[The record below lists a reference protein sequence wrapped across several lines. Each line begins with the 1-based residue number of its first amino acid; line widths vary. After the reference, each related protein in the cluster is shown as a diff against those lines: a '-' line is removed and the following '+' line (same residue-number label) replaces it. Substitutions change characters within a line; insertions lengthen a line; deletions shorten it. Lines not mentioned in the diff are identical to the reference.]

1 MSGKGKLPKGWRMLP
16 LSDVLDVIESG
27 KRPRGGAGSIEEGVP
42 SIGGEHLTD
51 EGEVVFSPQ
60 RYVPLEFYAKISKG
74 RIEKA
79 DVLIV
84 KDGAT
89 TGKVALVKDSFGFE
103 HAAVNE
109 HVFRLRGKESLLLNE
124 YLYYFLRASVAQ
136 SQIKLS
142 IQGSAQPGINTS
154 FPSRVSI
161 PFPPLAVQE
170 RIVEVLQQADA
181 IQRKRAEGSR
191 ILGKL
196 ATPLFEKFFGN
207 LATSRWPTRTVG
219 SVLREHPAN
228 GKSPSKRMGLS
239 TADVLTLT
247 AVRGGRLNVE
257 QKKNRK
263 FDQPDLSN
271 FYIKN
276 NDAFVVRGNG
286 NINLLGRMG
295 FYSGPDLDVVY
306 PDTMIR
312 LRFDNSI
319 VADEFIAYL
328 WDTEIIRQQIVRKA
342 KTTSGAHKISQADLV
357 SLEFPCP
364 PLAIQMKFPEVVDQY
379 FESLGGNIAAED
391 SGASLLN
398 SLVSRAFTG
407 ELTAEWEAADADW
420 IAERQTFYERLP
432 RLALL
437 TLLLEQRRH
446 TGRKAMIL
454 ITALMKYTFL
464 VQMEGELRRWLYRFV
479 PYHYGPCA
487 MELYNDL
494 KALQAD
500 GLIAVENDADEDKT
514 RITLTDPARAAA
526 LLKEEAMK
534 DDVRLAALEKAGEDS
549 ETAADPA
556 MSRLLKRRAETL
568 ETIRADAATILDSY
582 GNLDHRALLKMVYEK
597 YPTYA
602 KNSRI
607 RKGRKF
613 TSGK

>member
-1 MSGKGKLPKGWRMLP
+1 MSGRKKLPEGWQTVP
-16 LSDVLDVIESG
+16 LSHALDVIESG
-27 KRPRGGAGSIEEGVP
+27 KRPRGGVGSIKEGVP

-60 RYVPLEFYAKISKG
+60 RYVPLEFYTKISNG

-109 HVFRLRGKESLLLNE
+109 HVFRLRGKELLLLNE
-124 YLYYFLRASVAQ
+124 YLYYFLRTPDAQ

-154 FPSRVSI
+154 FPSRVTI
-161 PFPPLAVQE
+161 PFPPLPVQE

-181 IQRKRAEGSR
+181 IRRKRAEGSR
-191 ILGKL
+191 ILRKL

-207 LATSRWPTRTVG
+207 LSTSRWPMRTVG
-219 SVLREHPAN
+219 SVLREKPAN

-247 AVRGGRLNVE
+247 AVRGGRLNAE
-257 QKKNRK
+257 QKKTRK
-263 FDQPDLSN
+263 FDQLDLSN

-286 NINLLGRMG
+286 NINLLGRIG
-295 FYSGPDLDVVY
+295 FYSGPDLDVAY

-319 VADEFIAYL
+319 VADEFMAYL

-342 KTTSGAHKISQADLV
+342 KTTNGAHKISQADLV

-364 PLAIQMKFPEVVDQY
+364 PLAVQMKFPEIVDKY
-379 FESLGGNIAAED
+379 FESLGGNIDAED
-391 SGASLLN
+391 LGASLLN
-398 SLVSRAFTG
+398 SLISRAFTG
-407 ELTAEWEAADADW
+407 DLTAEWEATNAGW

-437 TLLLEQRRH
+437 SLLLERSQRAGH
-446 TGRKAMIL
+446 EAVTL
-454 ITALMKYTFL
+454 ITALMKYAFL
-464 VQMEGELRRWLYRFV
+464 AQMEGELRRRLYRFV

-494 KALQAD
+494 KTLQTD
-500 GLIAVENDADEDKT
+500 GLIVVDNDAEEDKT
-514 RITLTDPARAAA
+514 RITLTNPERTAA
-526 LLKEEAMK
+526 LLKEEAKK
-534 DDVRLAALEKAGEDS
+534 DDARLAALEKAGE
-549 ETAADPA
+549 ETETPADPA

-568 ETIRADAATILDSY
+568 ETLRADAATILDSY
-582 GNLDHRALLKMVYEK
+582 GNLDHSALLKTVYEK
-597 YPTYA
+597 YPAYA

-607 RKGRKF
+607 RKARKSS
-613 TSGK
+613 SGK